1 MLQKMFSLAGMLLL
15 SGAAFLMTTGA
26 VQARGGGHGGGGH
39 GGGGHGGG
47 FHGAGQF
54 GGFRGG
60 YHGGYWH
67 GGYGRGFDFRH
78 YYGGYYPYY
87 GYYPNYGYHPYY
99 GGSYSLENAYADD
112 TPLLGDGITY
122 DSGYQGLSPQEYQA
136 YAQAGKVSN
145 TPAPVQPDTTAHLA
159 VKVPVDAEVWVEGR
173 KTNSTGSAREFQS
186 PPLTPG
192 ARYSYEIRAR
202 WNENGH
208 QVDQTQQVEVTAG
221 AHIDVTFPVRPIT
234 AQ

>member
-1 MLQKMFSLAGMLLL
+1 MFQRAISVSATLLL
-15 SGAAFLMTTGA
+15 VGAAVFMTVA
-26 VQARGGGHGGGGH
+26 PAQAQRGGL

-47 FHGAGQF
+47 FHS
-54 GGFRGG
+54 GGHVGGYRGG
-60 YHGGYWH
+60 YYH
-67 GGYGRGFDFRH
+67 GGYGRGYGYRH
-78 YYGGYYPYY
+78 NYGYGRYGGYYPYY

-173 KTNSTGSAREFQS
+173 KTNSTGSGRMLS
-186 PPLTPG
+186 
-192 ARYSYEIRAR
+192 R
-202 WNENGH
+202 
-208 QVDQTQQVEVTAG
+208 
-221 AHIDVTFPVRPIT
+221 
-234 AQ
+234 